1 MVKDVAS
8 TGSIKIPSDVD
19 VEIDGRRVKVIG
31 PLGSIARD
39 FSHAGVV
46 ISKEMD
52 EIKVETRWP
61 RKAEAALVGTI
72 TAHLRNMIKGVT
84 KGFTYRLKVVYAHF
98 PISVKKEDDRVII
111 ENFSGERFPRK
122 AEIVGG
128 AKVSIVEDEV
138 LVQGIDLEEVSQTAA
153 NIEKATS
160 MKDKDPRVFLDGI
173 YVFEKKEG
181 M

>member
-8 TGSIKIPSDVD
+8 VESLKIPSDVD
-19 VEIDGRRVKVIG
+19 VEIDGRRVKVVG
-31 PLGSIARD
+31 PLGSITRD
-39 FSHAGVV
+39 FSHAGVR
-46 ISKEMD
+46 ISKGAD
-52 EIKVETRWP
+52 EIAVETKWP
-61 RKAEAALVGTI
+61 RKAQAALVGTI
-72 TAHLRNMIKGVT
+72 AAHLKNMITGVT

-98 PISVKKEDDRVII
+98 PISVKKEGFKVII

-122 AEIVGG
+122 AKIVGG

-138 LVQGIDLEEVSQTAA
+138 VVQGIDLEEVSQTAA
-153 NIEKATS
+153 NIEKATA